1 MIIIFNFCI
10 TLMTWMKKMKRNSG
24 FYHILKFN
32 KWIYARVSVLLLFVL
47 VLSIAT
53 EAWALCVQVK
63 KANLR
68 QGPSTKYEKLWEVYQ
83 YMPFKKLEVNGNWL
97 KVEDVD
103 GDIYWIY
110 KNLTTE
116 DYQCAVIKID
126 KANLREG
133 PGTNYSQV
141 SWSPR
146 DKYYSMK
153 VLKISGKW
161 VRIEDYEGDIAWIHR
176 SLVWIQ

>member
-1 MIIIFNFCI
+1 ME
-10 TLMTWMKKMKRNSG
+10 KMKRNYES
-24 FYHILKFN
+24 YHIWKYN
-32 KWIYARVSVLLLFVL
+32 EWIYAKVGVLLLFAL
-47 VLSIAT
+47 VFSVTT

-68 QGPSTKYEKLWEVYQ
+68 QGPGTKHEKLWEVYQ
-83 YMPFKKLEVNGNWL
+83 YMPFRKLDAKGSWL
-97 KVEDVD
+97 KVSDVD

-110 KNLTTE
+110 KKLTTE
-116 DYQCAVIKID
+116 DYHCAVIKID

-133 PGTNYSQV
+133 PGTNFSQV

-153 VLKISGKW
+153 VLNIEGKW
-161 VRIEDYEGDIAWIHR
+161 VRIEDYEGDVAWIHR

>member
-1 MIIIFNFCI
+1 
-10 TLMTWMKKMKRNSG
+10 MKRKKG
-24 FYHILKFN
+24 FYQNWKFN
-32 KWIYARVSVLLLFVL
+32 NRINSMVRVLLLIVMVL
-47 VLSIAT
+47 AIAPQS
-53 EAWALCVQVK
+53 WALCVQVK

-83 YMPFKKLEVNGNWL
+83 YMPFKKLEAKGDWL
-97 KVEDVD
+97 KVSDVD

-116 DYQCAVIKID
+116 DYHCAVIKIE

-153 VLKISGKW
+153 VLNIKGKW
-161 VRIEDYEGDIAWIHR
+161 VRIEDYEGDVAWIHR